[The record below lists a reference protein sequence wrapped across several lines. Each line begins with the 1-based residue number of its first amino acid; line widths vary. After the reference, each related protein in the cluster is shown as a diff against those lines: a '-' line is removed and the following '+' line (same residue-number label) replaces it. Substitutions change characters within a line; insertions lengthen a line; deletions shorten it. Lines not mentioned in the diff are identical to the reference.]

1 MNHISY
7 QLALAHHDELLRDA
21 ASHRLAKYATQ
32 ANERAPGKLSR
43 RWRGRYGSGRPHVA
57 PRTGCDA
64 LRTVA

>member
-7 QLALAHHDELLRDA
+7 QLALAHNDDLLRDA
-21 ASHRLAKYATQ
+21 AGHRLVKQATD

-43 RWRGRYGSGRPHVA
+43 RWRGRHGPGRPRVA

-64 LRTVA
+64 RHTLA